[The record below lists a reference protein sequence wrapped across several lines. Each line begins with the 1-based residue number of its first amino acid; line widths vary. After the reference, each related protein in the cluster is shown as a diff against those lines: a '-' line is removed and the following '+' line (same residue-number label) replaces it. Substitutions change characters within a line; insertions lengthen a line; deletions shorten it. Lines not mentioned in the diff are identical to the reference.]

1 MKFLTAVLFSVLL
14 FAGCGYKAATVYS
27 KQVLGDRVFVL
38 VSMLRSDPENTVLVK
53 DSVNEAIMAKF
64 KSKLSSEA
72 DANSKMFV
80 KVVSVSMSPLEYDKN
95 GYVVL
100 YRMNVSLETKVIA
113 AFGER
118 IIRSEG
124 SHDFSIEPNTAVS
137 DAKRFEAIKYGAS
150 KAVDMLMS
158 QIAVS
163 GVKSGAGANSGKSH

>member
-1 MKFLTAVLFSVLL
+1 MRFLTVVLFSALL
-14 FAGCGYKAATVYS
+14 FVGCGYKAATVYS
-27 KQVLGDRVFVL
+27 KQVLGDKVFVL

>member
-1 MKFLTAVLFSVLL
+1 MRFLTAVLFSALL
-14 FAGCGYKAATVYS
+14 FAGCGYKAATAYS
-27 KQVLGDRVFVL
+27 KQVLGDKVFVL

-53 DSVNEAIMAKF
+53 DSVNEAMIAKF

>member
-1 MKFLTAVLFSVLL
+1 MRFLTVVLFSALL

-27 KQVLGDRVFVL
+27 KQVLGDKVFVL

>member
-1 MKFLTAVLFSVLL
+1 MRFLTVVLFSALL

-27 KQVLGDRVFVL
+27 KQVLGDKVFVL

-158 QIAVS
+158 QIVVS